1 MFDKIDYLMSDI
13 YEILIVGQHED
24 YRISMSDLTD
34 KQTDKLLAEMHEEMS
49 YNIEA
54 DFIDD
59 EWIVTLTEDSKKRA
73 RKIYTP
79 EVRRNLIKERET
91 LKKEWGII

>member
-1 MFDKIDYLMSDI
+1 MTKIDYLMSDI
-13 YEILIVGQHED
+13 YEMLIVGQHED

-34 KQTDKLLAEMHEEMS
+34 RQTDKFLAEINEDIS

-54 DFIDD
+54 DFIDNI
-59 EWIVTLTEDSKKRA
+59 WIVTLTEDSKRRA

-91 LKKEWGII
+91 LKKEWGI